1 MDLIEDH
8 LLFNDRIKNLEKRS
22 INLDEFEEN
31 IKQETHK
38 YKEAF
43 EKDVKLYKERLKKD
57 IKLYEDTI
65 LYLDLY
71 GSDIVEFL
79 IISKHN
85 IEDLKKSQEFFNR
98 LIDLNKQRLNS
109 KIDNIIY
116 KDNIQYIN
124 KIKETLRE
132 KEILYEDLLNSIEKS
147 KILLELFEN
156 QLNIVRDKSSNI
168 GIKLQDNN
176 EEEENDIEFVVTKV
190 KDRIVLKRINK
201 KKKDKI

>member
-8 LLFNDRIKNLEKRS
+8 LLFNDRIKNLEKRC

-98 LIDLNKQRLNS
+98 LIDINKQRLNF
-109 KIDNIIY
+109 KIENIIY
-116 KDNIQYIN
+116 KNNIQYIN

-156 QLNIVRDKSSNI
+156 QLNMVREKSSNI
-168 GIKLQDNN
+168 VIKLQDNN
-176 EEEENDIEFVVTKV
+176 EEEENDINFVVTKV
-190 KDRIVLKRINK
+190 KDRIVLKRIKK
-201 KKKDKI
+201 KKKD